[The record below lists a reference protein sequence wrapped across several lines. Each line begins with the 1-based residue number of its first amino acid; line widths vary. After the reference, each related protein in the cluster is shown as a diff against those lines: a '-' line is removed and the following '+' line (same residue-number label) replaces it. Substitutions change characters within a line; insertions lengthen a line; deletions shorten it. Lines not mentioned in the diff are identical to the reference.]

1 MQQVRQ
7 VTNGQAITLQGVA
20 TFANDG
26 PSTSLGGTVALSA
39 GGDGQTIL
47 VEPLTHGTGPLT
59 DCKLEQPQKHVHLP
73 GTAVGSPGFDQRH
86 GRHEGQHRLLP
97 ERRRQADHFQWSIT
111 RPGLDPKGGNN
122 TAQTVAILCAPGAT
136 EAPCNG

>member
-47 VEPLTHGTGPLT
+47 VEPLTHGTAPLT
-59 DCKLEQPQKHVHLP
+59 DCKLEQPQITCTYPELLSGARASINV
-73 GTAVGSPGFDQRH
+73 TAGMKVNTGFFRNGVGK
-86 GRHEGQHRLLP
+86 LTI
-97 ERRRQADHFQWSIT
+97 QWSIT